1 MQVLSKSRE
10 FHSGRRKERRE
21 KESRRKGLSWKYP
34 QQDHMREELVGRVKE
49 GGRSRSRSRG
59 QEQVHS
65 YLDLEGLDTGAE
77 LYHEQYDEHGVQI
90 VR

>member
-1 MQVLSKSRE
+1 MFIKSPE
-10 FHSGRRKERRE
+10 EKTGRREERRE
-21 KESRRKGLSWKYP
+21 KESCRKGLSWKYP
-34 QQDHMREELVGRVKE
+34 QHDYMREEGRGRRKE

-59 QEQVHS
+59 QEQVHN
-65 YLDLEGLDTGAE
+65 YMDLGILDTGAE